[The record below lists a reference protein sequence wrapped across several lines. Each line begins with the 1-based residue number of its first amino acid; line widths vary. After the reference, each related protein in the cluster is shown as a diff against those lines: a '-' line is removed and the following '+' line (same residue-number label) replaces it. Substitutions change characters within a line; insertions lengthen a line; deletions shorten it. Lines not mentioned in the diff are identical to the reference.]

1 MTARAGLRI
10 GVVGATGTLG
20 TELLELLDL
29 SSLRVS
35 EIVPIATDRSLGR
48 DIEFQGSLFPV
59 ETDDARLA
67 GLDLAFLCAPPSAAL
82 DFVRR
87 VLRERVP
94 CIDLSGATAGTEDV
108 PMRVAGYGS
117 VPEDIPLL
125 AIPRSPALSLVM
137 ALQPIAAAVGLKRV
151 SGAIL
156 ESASW
161 AGKDGMAALYQ
172 ESIAVFN
179 QQPLPEST
187 VFPGPVAFDCMSG
200 AEGLDAEGLAP
211 RESALIRD
219 LALLL
224 GGEVKIATTLVQVPV
239 FVGVGA
245 ALSIETKRD
254 IEVGEAEDLLRKA
267 PGVELAADSDSVPT
281 TRAVVGR
288 DSVLIGRLRGDPSV
302 ERGLQL
308 WLVADPLRLAASHA
322 IQLAALRLA

>member
-1 MTARAGLRI
+1 MARAGFRI

-35 EIVPIATDRSLGR
+35 EIVPIATDRSLGQE
-48 DIEFQGSLFPV
+48 IEFQGSLFPV
-59 ETDDARLA
+59 KADEVSLA
-67 GLDLAFLCAPPSAAL
+67 GLDLAFLCAPPSATL
-82 DFVRR
+82 EFVRSA
-87 VLRERVP
+87 LRDHVP

-117 VPEDIPLL
+117 VPKDIPLL
-125 AIPRSPALSLVM
+125 AIPRNPALALVL
-137 ALQPIAAAVGLKRV
+137 ALQPIAAAVGLRRV
-151 SGAIL
+151 SGAVL
-156 ESASW
+156 ESASF

-172 ESIAVFN
+172 ESIAVFS
-179 QQPLPEST
+179 QGQPPEST

-200 AEGLDAEGLAP
+200 VDELDAEGLAP

-219 LALLL
+219 LSLLL
-224 GGEVKIATTLVQVPV
+224 GDDVKIATTLIQVPI

-245 ALSIETKRD
+245 ALSIETERD
-254 IEVGEAEDLLRKA
+254 LEVGEVEDLLRKA
-267 PGVELAADSDSVPT
+267 PGVDLTADTDCVPT

-288 DSVLIGRLRGDPSV
+288 DSVLVGRLRGDPSA
-302 ERGLQL
+302 EHGLQL

-322 IQLAALRLA
+322 IQLAVLRLA

>member
-1 MTARAGLRI
+1 MARTGLRI
-10 GVVGATGTLG
+10 GVVGATGSLG

-35 EIVPIATDRSLGR
+35 EIVPIATENSLGR
-48 DIEFQGSLFPV
+48 DIEFQGSLFSV
-59 ETDDARLA
+59 EVDDARLT
-67 GLDLAFLCAPPSAAL
+67 GLDLAFLCAPPGAAL

-87 VLRERVP
+87 ALHEQVP

-117 VPEDIPLL
+117 VPAGVPLL
-125 AIPRSPALSLVM
+125 AIPRSPALALVM
-137 ALQPIAAAVGLKRV
+137 ALQPIAAAAGLRRV
-151 SGAIL
+151 TGTVL
-156 ESASW
+156 ESASL
-161 AGKDGMAALYQ
+161 AGKDGMSALYQ

-200 AEGLDAEGLAP
+200 ADGLDAEGLAP

-219 LALLL
+219 LTLLL
-224 GGEVKIATTLVQVPV
+224 GGDVKIATTLVQVPV
-239 FVGVGA
+239 FAGLGA
-245 ALSIETKRD
+245 ALSIETERD
-254 IEVGEAEDLLRKA
+254 LEVGEAEDLLRKA
-267 PGVELAADSDSVPT
+267 PGVELAEDGDYAPT

-288 DSVLIGRLRGDPSV
+288 DSVLVGRLRSDAST

-308 WLVADPLRLAASHA
+308 WLVADPMRLAASHA
-322 IQLAALRLA
+322 IQLAVLRLA

>member
-1 MTARAGLRI
+1 
-10 GVVGATGTLG
+10 VVGATGTLG

-35 EIVPIATDRSLGR
+35 EIVPIATEGSLGR
-48 DIEFQGSLFPV
+48 DIEFQGSVFPV
-59 ETDDARLA
+59 ETDEARLA
-67 GLDLAFLCAPPSAAL
+67 GLDLAFLCAPPAAAL
-82 DFVRR
+82 DYVRS
-87 VLRERVP
+87 VLREHVP

-108 PMRVAGYGS
+108 PMRVAGYGA
-117 VPEDIPLL
+117 VPEGIPLL
-125 AIPRSPALSLVM
+125 AIPRSPALALVM
-137 ALQPIAAAVGLKRV
+137 ALQPIAAVAGLKRI

-156 ESASW
+156 ESASF

-172 ESIAVFN
+172 ESVAIFS
-179 QQPLPEST
+179 QESLPEPT

-224 GGEVKIATTLVQVPV
+224 GDEVKIATTLVQVPV
-239 FVGVGA
+239 FAGLGA
-245 ALSIETKRD
+245 ALSIETERD
-254 IEVGEAEDLLRKA
+254 LEVGEAEDLLRKA
-267 PGVELAADSDSVPT
+267 PGVDLAADSDSVPT

-288 DSVLIGRLRGDPSV
+288 DSVSIGRIRGDPSV

-322 IQLAALRLA
+322 IQLAVLRLA

>member
-1 MTARAGLRI
+1 MAQAGLRI

-35 EIVPIATDRSLGR
+35 EIVPIATENSLGR
-48 DIEFQGSLFPV
+48 DIEFQGSFFPV
-59 ETDDARLA
+59 KTEEASLA
-67 GLDLAFLCAPPSAAL
+67 GVDLVFLCAPPSAAL
-82 DFVRR
+82 EFVRTA
-87 VLRERVP
+87 LRDHVP

-125 AIPRSPALSLVM
+125 AIPRSPALALVM
-137 ALQPIAAAVGLKRV
+137 ALQPIAAAAGLRRV
-151 SGAIL
+151 SGTIL
-156 ESASW
+156 ESASF

-172 ESIAVFN
+172 ESIAIFS
-179 QQPLPEST
+179 QQSLPDAT
-187 VFPGPVAFDCMSG
+187 VFPGPVAFDCLSG

-239 FVGVGA
+239 FAGLGA
-245 ALSIETKRD
+245 ALSIETERD
-254 IEVGEAEDLLRKA
+254 LEVGETEDLFRKA
-267 PGVELAADSDSVPT
+267 PGVELATDSDSAPT
-281 TRAVVGR
+281 TRTVVGR

-322 IQLAALRLA
+322 IQLAVLRLA

>member
-1 MTARAGLRI
+1 MARAGLRI

-35 EIVPIATDRSLGR
+35 EIVPIATEDSLGR

-59 ETDDARLA
+59 ETDAVRFA
-67 GLDLAFLCAPPSAAL
+67 GLDLAFLCAPPAAAL
-82 DFVRR
+82 EYVRSA
-87 VLRERVP
+87 LREHVP

-108 PMRVAGYGS
+108 PMRVAGYGA
-117 VPEDIPLL
+117 VPEGIPLL
-125 AIPRSPALSLVM
+125 AIPRSPALALVM
-137 ALQPIAAAVGLKRV
+137 ALQPIAAVAGLKRI

-156 ESASW
+156 ESASF

-172 ESIAVFN
+172 ESVAIFS
-179 QQPLPEST
+179 QEPLPEPT

-224 GGEVKIATTLVQVPV
+224 GDEVKIATTLVQVPV
-239 FVGVGA
+239 FAGLGA
-245 ALSIETKRD
+245 ALSIETERD
-254 IEVGEAEDLLRKA
+254 LEVGEAEDLLRKA
-267 PGVELAADSDSVPT
+267 PGVDLAADSDSVPT
-281 TRAVVGR
+281 TRTVVGR
-288 DSVLIGRLRGDPSV
+288 DSVSIGRMRGDPSV

-322 IQLAALRLA
+322 IQLAVLRLA

>member
-1 MTARAGLRI
+1 MARAGFRI

-29 SSLRVS
+29 SSLPVR
-35 EIVPIATDRSLGR
+35 EIVPIATERSLGR

-87 VLRERVP
+87 ALRERVP
-94 CIDLSGATAGTEDV
+94 CIDLSGATAGAEDV

-117 VPEDIPLL
+117 VPESIPLL
-125 AIPRSPALSLVM
+125 AIPRSPALALVM
-137 ALQPIAAAVGLKRV
+137 ALQPIAAAAGLKRV
-151 SGAIL
+151 LGVVL

-161 AGKDGMAALYQ
+161 AGKEGMAALYQ

-179 QQPLPEST
+179 QQPLPETT

-200 AEGLDAEGLAP
+200 AEELDAEGLAP

-224 GGEVKIATTLVQVPV
+224 GGEVKIAITLVQVPV
-239 FVGVGA
+239 FVGLGA
-245 ALSIETKRD
+245 SLFIETERD
-254 IEVGEAEDLLRKA
+254 LEAGEAENLLRKA
-267 PGVELAADSDSVPT
+267 PGIDLSIDSDCAPTARSV
-281 TRAVVGR
+281 AGR
-288 DSVLIGRLRGDPSV
+288 DSVLVGRLRGDPSA

-308 WLVADPLRLAASHA
+308 WMVADPLRLAASHA
-322 IQLAALRLA
+322 IQLAVLRLA

>member
-1 MTARAGLRI
+1 MARAGLRI
-10 GVVGATGTLG
+10 GVVGATGILG

-35 EIVPIATDRSLGR
+35 EIVPIATEASLGQ
-48 DIEFQGSLFPV
+48 DIEFQGSIFPV
-59 ETDDARLA
+59 ETDEARLT

-82 DFVRR
+82 EFVRSA
-87 VLRERVP
+87 LREHVP

-125 AIPRSPALSLVM
+125 AIPRSPALALVM

-151 SGAIL
+151 SGAVL

-161 AGKDGMAALYQ
+161 AGKEGMAALYQ

-179 QQPLPEST
+179 QQSPPEST
-187 VFPGPVAFDCMSG
+187 AFTAPVAFDCMSG
-200 AEGLDAEGLAP
+200 AEELNAEGLAP

-224 GGEVKIATTLVQVPV
+224 GSEVKIATTLVQVPI

-245 ALSIETKRD
+245 ALSIETERD
-254 IEVGEAEDLLRKA
+254 LEVGEAEDLLRKA
-267 PGVELAADSDSVPT
+267 PGVDLAADSDSPPT
-281 TRAVVGR
+281 TRSVSGR
-288 DSVLIGRLRGDPSV
+288 DSVLIGRLRGDASV

-322 IQLAALRLA
+322 IQLAVLRLA

>member
-1 MTARAGLRI
+1 MARTGLRI

-29 SSLRVS
+29 ASLRVS
-35 EIVPIATDRSLGR
+35 EIVPIATEDSLGR
-48 DIEFQGSLFPV
+48 DIEFQGSLFPLA
-59 ETDDARLA
+59 TDEVRLA
-67 GLDLAFLCAPPSAAL
+67 GLDLLFLCVPPTAAL
-82 DFVRR
+82 EFVRSA
-87 VLRERVP
+87 LREHVP

-117 VPEDIPLL
+117 VPEDAPLV

-137 ALQPIAAAVGLKRV
+137 ALQPIATAAGLKRV
-151 SGAIL
+151 SGTIL
-156 ESASW
+156 ESASV
-161 AGKDGMAALYQ
+161 AGRDGMAALYQ
-172 ESIAVFN
+172 ESVAVFSQ
-179 QQPLPEST
+179 QQPSETTAFS
-187 VFPGPVAFDCMSG
+187 GPVAFDCMSG
-200 AEGLDAEGLAP
+200 ADELGEDGLAP

-224 GGEVKIATTLVQVPV
+224 GSDVKFATTLVQVPI
-239 FVGVGA
+239 FAGLGA
-245 ALSIETKRD
+245 ALSIETERD
-254 IEVGEAEDLLRKA
+254 LEVGELEDIFRKA

-322 IQLAALRLA
+322 IQLAVLRLR

>member
-1 MTARAGLRI
+1 
-10 GVVGATGTLG
+10 
-20 TELLELLDL
+20 LLDL

-35 EIVPIATDRSLGR
+35 EIVPIATESSLGR
-48 DIEFQGSLFPV
+48 DIEFQGSIFPV
-59 ETDDARLA
+59 ETDEARMT

-82 DFVRR
+82 AFVRSA
-87 VLRERVP
+87 LREHVP

-125 AIPRSPALSLVM
+125 AIPRSPALALVM
-137 ALQPIAAAVGLKRV
+137 VLQPIAAAAGLKRV
-151 SGAIL
+151 SGAVL

-161 AGKDGMAALYQ
+161 AGKEGMAALYQ

-179 QQPLPEST
+179 QQSPPEST
-187 VFPGPVAFDCMSG
+187 AFPAPVAFDCMSG
-200 AEGLDAEGLAP
+200 AEELDAEGLAP

-224 GGEVKIATTLVQVPV
+224 GSEVKIATTLVQVPI

-245 ALSIETKRD
+245 ALSIETERD
-254 IEVGEAEDLLRKA
+254 LEVGEAEDLFRKA
-267 PGVELAADSDSVPT
+267 PGVDLAADSDNPPT
-281 TRAVVGR
+281 TRSISGR
-288 DSVLIGRLRGDPSV
+288 DSVLVGRLRGDASV

-322 IQLAALRLA
+322 IQLAVLRLM

>member
-1 MTARAGLRI
+1 MARTGLRI

-35 EIVPIATDRSLGR
+35 EIVPIATEGSLGR
-48 DIEFQGSLFPV
+48 DIEFQGSVFPV
-59 ETDDARLA
+59 ETDEARLA
-67 GLDLAFLCAPPSAAL
+67 GLDLAFLCAPPAAAL
-82 DFVRR
+82 DYVRS
-87 VLRERVP
+87 VLREHVP

-108 PMRVAGYGS
+108 PMRVAGYGA
-117 VPEDIPLL
+117 VPEGIPLL
-125 AIPRSPALSLVM
+125 AIPRSPALALVM
-137 ALQPIAAAVGLKRV
+137 ALQPIAAAAGLKRI
-151 SGAIL
+151 SGAVL
-156 ESASW
+156 ESASF

-172 ESIAVFN
+172 ESVAIFS
-179 QQPLPEST
+179 QQPLPEPT
-187 VFPGPVAFDCMSG
+187 VFPGPVAFDCLSG

-211 RESALIRD
+211 RESALIGD

-224 GGEVKIATTLVQVPV
+224 GDEVEIATTLVQVPI
-239 FVGVGA
+239 FAGLGA
-245 ALSIETKRD
+245 ALSIETERD
-254 IEVGEAEDLLRKA
+254 LEVGEAEDLLRKA
-267 PGVELAADSDSVPT
+267 PGVDLAADSDSVPT

-322 IQLAALRLA
+322 IQLAVLRLA